1 MRKLE
6 LWGLKSSNRK
16 ITSTKRGLS
25 YDASE
30 LPPELWAIIATF
42 ASRQS
47 LARLCSASHE
57 FYSNFSPL
65 LYGNLI
71 DPPLT
76 AAQSSALVTAL
87 SATQTPFR
95 QPHAAERIQRLGLTG
110 ASRGLD
116 TIKAQSKAATDA
128 LRNMY
133 RLIPGAESTSG
144 AVLRAISWDL
154 AAGLDELGA
163 ILGAPGHYP
172 NLKELFIQI
181 RGLEVLGFTLTLDL
195 YDPSYE
201 AGDKL
206 CYKLA
211 EAIQMLPSSSPL
223 LHTLRLKLDIS
234 YTEYEFPHAGHSD
247 LIASINL
254 IHLPV
259 LKTLE
264 LSVTVDP
271 DMGVGVTDL
280 DFLPSANFRPFLA
293 SHTTLTDLT
302 LSARGTELTKD
313 ISFLPQLHSFHGSFE
328 DSALLCDSQRQLDK
342 LVITFVHPLFSD
354 DFFPAFRIVPL
365 ASHLSL
371 TKLYVLA
378 VDSGGSVVKLTNEL
392 SPASFAQLV
401 TSFPNLTHL
410 DVCISERTVKYR
422 EKLILL
428 TKLQSLR
435 LQEYRTSTCTHFEC
449 GMRGSKCWESKQR
462 LTKVFPPS
470 DYIAEFA
477 LSLPSLP
484 QLAFIEI
491 SILADHISEF
501 PEQNEDMIFEPP
513 EMTVD
518 YRFSVVRRSGGAQ
531 VVFKNAHATSDT
543 R

>member
-57 FYSNFSPL
+57 FYSNFSL
-65 LYGNLI
+65 CSTATSSI
-71 DPPLT
+71 PPLPP
-76 AAQSSALVTAL
+76 LNRRL
-87 SATQTPFR
+87 S
-95 QPHAAERIQRLGLTG
+95 IQRLGLTG

-172 NLKELFIQI
+172 NLKELVVSTSGTNNNFNFIQI